1 MKALETKTSISFK
14 LDFAKNTWFFLFFL
28 IIDLYLLISGVITQI
43 FNPIAQLAIPTG
55 IPTKKAKA
63 EMEARPVIVEITI
76 SK

>member
-1 MKALETKTSISFK
+1 MVLP
-14 LDFAKNTWFFLFFL
+14 FLLNYWL
-28 IIDLYLLISGVITQI
+28 IPFNSGVITQI

-76 SK
+76 SKWSI